1 MLLVNNAGY
10 SRASNP
16 HGLWNKPGKES
27 FNELSSA
34 SLFSASVIMCRAVCT
49 QSSWWLYLSR
59 LLCSYYYLADQG
71 LYLNIKQNTI
81 NEKQLFELLERHW

>member
-71 LYLNIKQNTI
+71 LYLNIKQNTT
-81 NEKQLFELLERHW
+81 NEKQLSAN